1 MSANFWESQFE
12 KDVERQ
18 IEHAQACGVT
28 LAERAGVWYVTE
40 PGAKYHTGQAGSRQ
54 DAARLAFALALA
66 YHGGRPG
73 ALRE

>member
-18 IEHAQACGVT
+18 IEHALECGVT
-28 LAERAGVWYVTE
+28 IAERAGVWYVTE
-40 PGAKYHTGQAGSRQ
+40 PGSKYHTGQAGSRQ

-66 YHGGRPG
+66 YHRGRPG